1 MKNPTSVKVILLLL
15 LQLFNRAYLNCFLF
29 TECNKSFSQSVSLN
43 LHMRVH
49 TVQISS
55 NKCQLCDAEFDD
67 SIDIVEHM
75 KSHNFNTPR
84 NYKCFVCA
92 KVFGSSSKLKRHL
105 PIHTG
110 EKRFKCQKCNKRFTQ
125 SSSLNKHLK
134 VAHDFDIKE

>member
-1 MKNPTSVKVILLLL
+1 
-15 LQLFNRAYLNCFLF
+15 
-29 TECNKSFSQSVSLN
+29 
-43 LHMRVH
+43 MRVH

-67 SIDIVEHM
+67 STDIVEHM
-75 KSHNFNTPR
+75 KSHTYNTPR
-84 NYKCFVCA
+84 NYKCFVCG

-125 SSSLNKHLK
+125 GSSLNKHLK
-134 VAHDFDIKE
+134 VVHDFDIKE